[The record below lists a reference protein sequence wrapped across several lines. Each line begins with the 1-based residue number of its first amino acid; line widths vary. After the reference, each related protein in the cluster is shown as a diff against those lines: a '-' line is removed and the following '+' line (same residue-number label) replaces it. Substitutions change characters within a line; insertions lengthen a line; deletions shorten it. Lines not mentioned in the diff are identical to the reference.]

1 MKYGKFLWV
10 SVRIKGRASLKIRS
24 VEAFPVPPRW
34 VFTKVVTDTGI
45 VGWGESTLEGH
56 ASTQV
61 AAVGELARILIGE
74 DPLRIEHLW
83 QSMYRAGFYRG
94 GPVLMSALSGVD
106 MALWDIFGKHA
117 GLSVHQLLGGAC
129 RDKVRVYGGCGGS
142 EPAQIRESAKACVE
156 KGFSAMKFCP
166 VDATEIVDGI
176 DVLKRVEAR
185 VAAARE
191 GAGDA
196 DIGLDFHGRIAP
208 PMAIALANVLTPL
221 RPYFIEEPVQCEN
234 VDSLLDVKRSTC
246 IPIATGERLYGRF
259 GFREVIEKEAAAI
272 LQPDLAHA
280 GGISEVRKIAAMAE
294 THYMA
299 IAPHCP
305 LGPVALAACIQF
317 ALCTPN
323 FLIQEHGNLGDGY
336 LKQPFTVDKGYLSIP
351 SGPGLGIEV
360 DERAV
365 RAMPWADW
373 DTPRLWHE
381 DGSVAD
387 W

>member
-1 MKYGKFLWV
+1 MK
-10 SVRIKGRASLKIRS
+10 ITN

-34 VFTKVVTDTGI
+34 AFCKVETDEGLT
-45 VGWGESTLEGH
+45 GWGECTLEGH
-56 ASTQV
+56 VATQV
-61 AAVGELARILIGE
+61 AAVGELARLLIGE
-74 DPLRIEHLW
+74 DPCRIEHHW
-83 QSMYRAGFYRG
+83 QVMYRCGFYRG

-106 MALWDIFGKHA
+106 MALWDIFGKSL
-117 GLSVHQLLGGAC
+117 GLPVHRLLGGPC

-142 EPAQIRESAKACVE
+142 EPAEIRDSARACVE
-156 KGFSAMKFCP
+156 KGFDAMKFCP
-166 VDATEIVDGI
+166 VDATDIVDGL

-196 DIGLDFHGRIAP
+196 DVALDFHGRITP
-208 PMAIALANVLTPL
+208 PMAIALADVLRPL
-221 RPYFIEEPVQCEN
+221 RPFFIEEPVQCEN
-234 VDSLLDVKRSTC
+234 VDALLNVKRATP

-280 GGISEVRKIAAMAE
+280 GGITEVRKIAAMAD

-317 ALCTPN
+317 ALATPN
-323 FLIQEHGNLGDGY
+323 FLIQEHGHLGDGY
-336 LKQPFTVDKGYLSIP
+336 LKQPITASRGLLTP
-351 SGPGLGIEV
+351 PEGPGLGIEV
-360 DERAV
+360 DEPAV
-365 RAMPWADW
+365 RAMEWHDW
-373 DTPRLWHE
+373 DTPRLFHD

>member
-1 MKYGKFLWV
+1 MK
-10 SVRIKGRASLKIRS
+10 ITN

-34 VFTKVVTDTGI
+34 VFCKVETDEGI
-45 VGWGESTLEGH
+45 TGWGEATLEGH
-56 ASTQV
+56 AATQV
-61 AAVGELARILIGE
+61 AAVGELARILVDE
-74 DPLRIEHLW
+74 DPTRIEHLW
-83 QSMYRAGFYRG
+83 QGMYRAGFYRG
-94 GPVLMSALSGVD
+94 GPVLMSAISGVD
-106 MALWDIFGKHA
+106 MALWDIFGKSV
-117 GLSVHQLLGGAC
+117 GLPVYRLLGGAC
-129 RDKVRVYGGCGGS
+129 RDRVRVYGGCGGS
-142 EPAQIRESAKACVE
+142 EPAEIRDAARACVAR
-156 KGFSAMKFCP
+156 GFSAMKFCP
-166 VDATEIVDGI
+166 VDATDIVDGI
-176 DVLKRVEAR
+176 DVLKTVEAR

-196 DIGLDFHGRIAP
+196 DVGLDFHGRIAP
-208 PMAIALANVLTPL
+208 PMAIALADVLTPL
-221 RPYFIEEPVQCEN
+221 RPFFIEEPVQCEN
-234 VDSLLDVKRSTC
+234 VDALLNVKLSTT
-246 IPIATGERLYGRF
+246 IPIATGERLYGRH

-280 GGISEVRKIAAMAE
+280 GGITEVRKIAAMAD

-323 FLIQEHGNLGDGY
+323 FLIQEHGNLGESYLRRPLTVTDGH
-336 LKQPFTVDKGYLSIP
+336 LDIP
-351 SGPGLGIEV
+351 EGPGLGIEV
-360 DERAV
+360 DEKAI
-365 RAMPWADW
+365 RAMSWMDW

>member
-1 MKYGKFLWV
+1 
-10 SVRIKGRASLKIRS
+10 
-24 VEAFPVPPRW
+24 
-34 VFTKVVTDTGI
+34 
-45 VGWGESTLEGH
+45 
-56 ASTQV
+56 
-61 AAVGELARILIGE
+61 
-74 DPLRIEHLW
+74 DPTRIEHLW
-83 QSMYRAGFYRG
+83 QSMYRCGFYRG

-106 MALWDIFGKHA
+106 MALWDIFGKSV
-117 GLSVHQLLGGAC
+117 GLPVHRMLGGPC
-129 RDKVRVYGGCGGS
+129 RDEVRVYGGCGGS
-142 EPAQIRESAKACVE
+142 EPAEIREQAAACVSR
-156 KGFSAMKFCP
+156 GFDALKFCP
-166 VDATEIVDGI
+166 VDATEIVDGL

-208 PMAIALANVLTPL
+208 PMAIALADVLTPL
-221 RPYFIEEPVQCEN
+221 RPFFIEEPVQCEN
-234 VDSLLDVKRSTC
+234 VDALLEVKRSTT

-259 GFREVIEKEAAAI
+259 GFREVIEKDAAAL

-299 IAPHCP
+299 VAPHCP

-317 ALCTPN
+317 ALATPN
-323 FLIQEHGNLGDGY
+323 FLIQEHGNLGEGY
-336 LKQPFTVDKGYLSIP
+336 LKRPIEVSNGRLSIP
-351 SGPGLGIEV
+351 DAPGLGIEV
-360 DERAV
+360 DEQVV
-365 RAMPWADW
+365 RAMPWQDW
-373 DTPRLWHE
+373 DTPRLFHA